1 MSKEKELVRNTA
13 IITIGKICTQF
24 LSFFLLPLYTSIL
37 TTSEYGTTDLLST
50 YQQLLLPIVFF
61 QIEQALF
68 RFLVDIR
75 GSEKEQSRLISSAF
89 AFVVLQ
95 SVILLAIFAVVFIF
109 YPYEYLW
116 NLYFYVLAVA
126 FSSFMLQAAR
136 GLGKNTS
143 YAVAS
148 IITALATILCNILM
162 LVVFHLGVTGM
173 LTSYVVGNI
182 CGGMFIMLTLRIY
195 RRFDLK
201 ACSKKQL
208 FECFRYCIPLIPNNL
223 AWWVMGASDRTIVS
237 MFMGVASNGLLSI
250 SHKFPTVYT
259 TAFTIF
265 NLSWTESA
273 ALHIND
279 KDRDVFFARVIN
291 TVFNLFSCTA
301 ILIVAVMPL
310 VFGII
315 VPNPAYR
322 DALPIIPI
330 YMLAS
335 IFNVIQGLYSVVYVG
350 LKKTK
355 EFAKTT
361 IVGAVLNVIVCLALI
376 NWLGLYAAAISSVV
390 GYGVNAIW
398 RYIDLKKYVN
408 AKLKIVNVLMSAGV
422 GAAVCV
428 CYYSG
433 VLIVQCVGVAVA
445 VAYALV
451 INRQLIRRFLA
462 NPKGLIKGLLR
473 KG

>member
-24 LSFFLLPLYTSIL
+24 LSFFMLPLYTSLL
-37 TTSEYGTTDLLST
+37 TTGEYGTTDLLST

-75 GSEKEQSRLISSAF
+75 DDEAEQKKLISTAF
-89 AFVVLQ
+89 CFVVFQ
-95 SVILLAIFAVVFIF
+95 AIVLLIIFAIIFVFF
-109 YPYEYLW
+109 PYEYLW

-136 GLGKNTS
+136 GLGKNS
-143 YAVAS
+143 YYAIAS
-148 IITALATILCNILM
+148 IVTALGTIVCNILL

-182 CGGMFIMLTLRIY
+182 CGGVFILLILKLY
-195 RRFDLK
+195 KLFDVRTFSK
-201 ACSKKQL
+201 AKLIESFK
-208 FECFRYCIPLIPNNL
+208 YCVPLIPNNL
-223 AWWVMGASDRTIVS
+223 AWWVMGASDRTVVS
-237 MFMGVASNGLLSI
+237 MIMGVAYNGLLSI
-250 SHKFPTVYT
+250 SHKFPTVFT

-279 KDRDVFFARVIN
+279 KDRDVFFTRVVN
-291 TVFNLFSCTA
+291 TVYNMFAGVA
-301 ILIVAVMPL
+301 ILIVAVMPF

-315 VPNPAYR
+315 VPNPSYH
-322 DALPIIPI
+322 DALPIIPV

-335 IFNVIQGLYSVVYVG
+335 MFNVIQGLYSVVYVG
-350 LKKTK
+350 LKKTG
-355 EFAKTT
+355 EIAKST
-361 IVGAVLNVIVCLALI
+361 ILGAALNLIVCIALI

-398 RYIDLKKYVN
+398 RYVDLKKYVN
-408 AKLKIVNVLMSAGV
+408 VKLKVVNVLSSLGV
-422 GAAVCV
+422 GAGVCV

-433 VLIVQCVGVAVA
+433 NIILDIVGVVGTL
-445 VAYALV
+445 AYVCIVNRAL
-451 INRQLIRRFLA
+451 IKRIIS
-462 NPKGLIKGLLR
+462 NPKGMLKGIVS
-473 KG
+473 KS